1 MQDPY
6 TVLGVTRTAS
16 AAEIKKAYHALART
30 LHPDCNPGDAEAE
43 ERFKGITAAYDLLS
57 DPQRRARFDRGE
69 INADG
74 TARGGPF
81 HGSGTSGRSAW
92 GNAGFDDV
100 FSDEDLFSDLF
111 RASRRGPGGRHHTAS
126 HTGEDARYALS
137 VTFEEAALGGPKRIT
152 LASGKSL
159 TVKIPPG
166 CETGTILRLKGMG
179 APGTGIGA
187 AGDALVEI
195 TVLDH
200 LLFRRD
206 GHTVLADIPVSL
218 SQAVLGARITVPTV
232 DGLVQ
237 LTVPTGSNTG
247 TQLRLRGKGI
257 ARSGPQRGRGDQI
270 CRLMIVLE
278 DPSDPALRNFLE
290 GSGSGTQDDRGRSGS
305 SWRP

>member
-74 TARGGPF
+74 TARTGPF
-81 HGSGTSGRSAW
+81 HRSGRSAW
-92 GNAGFDDV
+92 GNAGLDEV

-111 RASRRGPGGRHHTAS
+111 RTSRRGPGSRHHTAS
-126 HTGEDARYALS
+126 HTGEDVRYALS

-166 CETGTILRLKGMG
+166 CETGVILRLKGMG
-179 APGTGIGA
+179 SPGIGIGA

-237 LTVPTGSNTG
+237 LTVPAGSNTG

-257 ARSGPQRGRGDQI
+257 ARSGHYHGRGDQI

-278 DPSDPALRNFLE
+278 DPSDPALRSFLE
-290 GSGSGTQDDRGRSGS
+290 GTGSGVQDVRGRPGAS
-305 SWRP
+305 